1 MSWLAYLHPI
11 AMVGVVGLGL
21 LVLREGLRLRRAR
34 LRRRPVSSRAHRRL
48 AKPFVALLLLGYGA
62 GLVSM
67 SVLRGRPLL
76 ESFHSLLTSGVLVC
90 AVAAG
95 ILGLRLERRP
105 AVTPRTAHVAAGS
118 LGLLL
123 ALAAAI
129 AGFSILP

>member
-11 AMVGVVGLGL
+11 GMVAVVGLGL

-34 LRRRPVSSRAHRRL
+34 QGRRRASSRAHRRL
-48 AKPFVALLLLGYGA
+48 AKPFVVLVLLGYGA

-67 SVLRGRPLL
+67 SLLRDRPLL
-76 ESFHSLLTSGVLVC
+76 ESVHSLLTSGVLACV
-90 AVAAG
+90 VAAG
-95 ILGLRLERRP
+95 ILGLRLERHP
-105 AVTPRTAHVAAGS
+105 APSPRTAHALAGS